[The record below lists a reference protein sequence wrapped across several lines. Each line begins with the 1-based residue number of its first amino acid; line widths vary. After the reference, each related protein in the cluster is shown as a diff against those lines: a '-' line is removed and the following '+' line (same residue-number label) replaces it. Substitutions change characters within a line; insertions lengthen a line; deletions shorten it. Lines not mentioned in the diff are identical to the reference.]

1 MNCSE
6 IRDRLPALIY
16 GHLPADEVRQVQAH
30 LAVCDACRGQAA
42 ALQQVRGALDVL
54 PVPLVQVDVARLHR
68 ETAARQERRL
78 RRWRRLTLVACAAAA
93 LIGLLAASSHWE
105 MRIEAHQLVLRW
117 GSAPLVPERPI
128 PTPPRPEPLP
138 VPQVQEVAPPAN
150 PDVEDRLRLLS
161 ALVQALAEEA
171 KQREGQRKEEIAA
184 LQEQIRDLSQYL
196 AQARQATDKDLA
208 AVYAVLFPEK
218 TKGQTP

>member
-1 MNCSE
+1 M
-6 IRDRLPALIY
+6 
-16 GHLPADEVRQVQAH
+16 
-30 LAVCDACRGQAA
+30 
-42 ALQQVRGALDVL
+42 RGALDVL

-78 RRWRRLTLVACAAAA
+78 RRWRRLALVACAAAA
-93 LIGLLAASSHWE
+93 IIGLLAASSHWE
-105 MRIEAHQLVLRW
+105 FPDRGPSNGAALGPASPCTGTAHSYSAAARTAACAA
-117 GSAPLVPERPI
+117 GSGGS
-128 PTPPRPEPLP
+128 
-138 VPQVQEVAPPAN
+138 PPAN
-150 PDVEDRLRLLS
+150 PDVEGACALLS

-171 KQREGQRKEEIAA
+171 KQREGQRKEEITA
-184 LQEQIRDLSQYL
+184 LQEQIHDLSQYL